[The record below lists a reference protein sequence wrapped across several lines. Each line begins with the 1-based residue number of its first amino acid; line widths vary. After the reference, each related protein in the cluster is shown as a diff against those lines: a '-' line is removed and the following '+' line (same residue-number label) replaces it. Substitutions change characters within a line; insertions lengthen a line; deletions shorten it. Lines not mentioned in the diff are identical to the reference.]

1 MSEIRLIGSPSVHED
16 GDPVRAGRGDRL
28 ARNLVLPL
36 LIVLVAVIA
45 VFYVFFDV
53 SKVDGPSML
62 PTLHNG
68 DRLLLTRGYRNPRHG
83 DIVVLIA
90 QDMGAPLEI
99 VKRVVGL
106 PGDTV
111 EVFGDAVFVN
121 GKPEAFAHS
130 GVIKFETP
138 HFAALKLPP
147 GSVYVMG
154 DNRPE
159 SFDSRYTGPMSL
171 TSAHGRVVAIIAPIG
186 RMRVVPSGID

>member
-28 ARNLVLPL
+28 ARNLLVPL

-53 SKVDGPSML
+53 SKVDGASMF
-62 PTLHNG
+62 PTLHDG
-68 DRLLLTRGYRNPRHG
+68 DRLLLTKGYRNPRHG
-83 DIVVLIA
+83 DVLVLVT
-90 QDMGAPLEI
+90 QDMGVPLEI
-99 VKRVVGL
+99 VKRVVAL

-111 EVFGDAVFVN
+111 EVFGDAVMVN
-121 GKPEAFAHS
+121 GKPEAFAHT
-130 GVIKFETP
+130 GVIKFEAP
-138 HFAALKLPP
+138 HIVAFKVPA

-159 SFDSRYTGPMSL
+159 SYDSRFTGPMAL
-171 TSAHGRVVAIIAPIG
+171 TSVHGRVAAIIAPIG